1 MQEEK
6 FEEKEQQPLS
16 VFELFAAA
24 EETYEE
30 AQARAAEENKSFVK
44 TEFIKMDKFGVYT
57 FRILPIAPKAD
68 GTIDRKS
75 YEYPIHQLLMKIQ
88 KPSDNGK
95 QQFTYVSVC
104 RANYAGYKT
113 DLIDT
118 YRKLAIAEAKAQN
131 DDDLAEKL
139 DDGFKGGVKYDY
151 SHAMYVFDMD
161 ERAKGIQLLR
171 LSHSQFKTLD
181 ECKFKLWQKKLKK
194 NPKYPCPISS
204 IANAFPVEIEKKK
217 NGSKTEYSINID
229 NESDVDVLTS
239 EELTALLNAPRIPE
253 VMYRYTR
260 FHFEA
265 TLIYLKQCDEQFD
278 LKVMEMDEMKEAI
291 ESLKAELPSDDTSS
305 FSFDKKG
312 DGDSDKDNASG
323 VITIDSLFDMY
334 DELQEKGLN
343 DKTEEGQ
350 ELRGKIREF
359 IEQEKLDIRM
369 TRTTTNAMLLDMIEE
384 ALQGGTPQN
393 NEPESAGEQ
402 EEAKEEM
409 KEEPSPKP
417 ESKPEPKQ
425 EKEEKEED
433 EDPRTTRN
441 DDTNEP
447 AVQRERRSARMV
459 RRRER

>member
-30 AQARAAEENKSFVK
+30 AQARTAAENKSFVK
-44 TEFIKMDKFGVYT
+44 TEFIKMDKFGIYT
-57 FRILPIAPKAD
+57 FRILPIAPKED

-75 YEYPIHQLLMKIQ
+75 YEYPVHQLLMKIQ
-88 KPSDNGK
+88 KPSDNER

-104 RANYAGYKT
+104 RTNYAGYKT

-139 DDGFKGGVKYDY
+139 NDGFKGGVKYDY

-171 LSHSQFKTLD
+171 LSYPQFRTLD

-239 EELTALLNAPRIPE
+239 EELVALLSAPRIPE
-253 VMYRYTR
+253 VIYRYTR

-265 TLIYLKQCDEQFD
+265 TLVYLKQCDEKFGFNI
-278 LKVMEMDEMKEAI
+278 MEMNEMKEAI
-291 ESLKAELPSDDTSS
+291 ESLKAELPADDTSS

-359 IEQEKLDIRM
+359 IEQEKLEIRM

-384 ALQGGTPQN
+384 VLQGGTPQN
-393 NEPESAGEQ
+393 EEPEPEAEP
-402 EEAKEEM
+402 AKEPEETE
-409 KEEPSPKP
+409 EEPTLEP
-417 ESKPEPKQ
+417 EREQ
-425 EKEEKEED
+425 EKENGEN

-447 AVQRERRSARMV
+447 AVQRERRTTRTV
-459 RRRER
+459 RRRDR

>member
-44 TEFIKMDKFGVYT
+44 TEFIKMDKFGIYT

-68 GTIDRKS
+68 GTIGRKS

-88 KPSDNGK
+88 KPSENGK

-104 RANYAGYKT
+104 RTNYAGYKT

-131 DDDLAEKL
+131 DDKLAEKL
-139 DDGFKGGVKYDY
+139 DDGFQGGVKYDY

-217 NGSKTEYSINID
+217 NGAKTEYSINID

-291 ESLKAELPSDDTSS
+291 ENLKTELPADDTSS

-323 VITIDSLFDMY
+323 IITIDSLFNMY

-402 EEAKEEM
+402 EKAKEEM
-409 KEEPSPKP
+409 KEEPAPEP
-417 ESKPEPKQ
+417 ESKPESKQ
-425 EKEEKEED
+425 EEKED

>member
-44 TEFIKMDKFGVYT
+44 TEFIKMDKFGIYT

-104 RANYAGYKT
+104 RTNYAGYKT

-131 DDDLAEKL
+131 DDKLAEKL
-139 DDGFKGGVKYDY
+139 DDGFQGGVKYDY

-217 NGSKTEYSINID
+217 NGAKTEYSINID

-291 ESLKAELPSDDTSS
+291 ESLKAELPADDTSS

-323 VITIDSLFDMY
+323 IITIDSLFNMY

-402 EEAKEEM
+402 EKAKEEM
-409 KEEPSPKP
+409 KEEPAPEP
-417 ESKPEPKQ
+417 ESKPESKQ
-425 EKEEKEED
+425 EEKED

>member
-44 TEFIKMDKFGVYT
+44 TEFIKMDKFGTYT

-104 RANYAGYKT
+104 RAGYAGYKT

-131 DDDLAEKL
+131 DDKLAEKL
-139 DDGFKGGVKYDY
+139 DDGFQGGVKYDY

-217 NGSKTEYSINID
+217 NGAKTEYSINID

-278 LKVMEMDEMKEAI
+278 LKVMGMDEMKEAI
-291 ESLKAELPSDDTSS
+291 ESLKAELPADDTSS

-359 IEQEKLDIRM
+359 IEQEKLEIRM
-369 TRTTTNAMLLDMIEE
+369 TRTTTNAMLLDMIEDV
-384 ALQGGTPQN
+384 LQGGSPQN
-393 NEPESAGEQ
+393 EEPEAESA
-402 EEAKEEM
+402 
-409 KEEPSPKP
+409 EEP
-417 ESKPEPKQ
+417 E
-425 EKEEKEED
+425 EEKEESKEEPASEPEPETEPE
-433 EDPRTTRN
+433 EDLRTTRN

-447 AVQRERRSARMV
+447 AIQRERRSARMV
-459 RRRER
+459 RRRDR

>member
-312 DGDSDKDNASG
+312 DGDPDKENTSG
-323 VITIDSLFDMY
+323 VITIDSLFNMY

-393 NEPESAGEQ
+393 NESESAGEQ
-402 EEAKEEM
+402 EKAKEEM
-409 KEEPSPKP
+409 KEEPAPEP
-417 ESKPEPKQ
+417 ESKPEPEQ
-425 EKEEKEED
+425 EEEED

>member
-1 MQEEK
+1 M
-6 FEEKEQQPLS
+6 
-16 VFELFAAA
+16 
-24 EETYEE
+24 
-30 AQARAAEENKSFVK
+30 
-44 TEFIKMDKFGVYT
+44 
-57 FRILPIAPKAD
+57 
-68 GTIDRKS
+68 
-75 YEYPIHQLLMKIQ
+75 
-88 KPSDNGK
+88 
-95 QQFTYVSVC
+95 
-104 RANYAGYKT
+104 
-113 DLIDT
+113 
-118 YRKLAIAEAKAQN
+118 
-131 DDDLAEKL
+131 
-139 DDGFKGGVKYDY
+139 
-151 SHAMYVFDMD
+151 
-161 ERAKGIQLLR
+161 
-171 LSHSQFKTLD
+171 D

-217 NGSKTEYSINID
+217 NGAKTEYSINID

-278 LKVMEMDEMKEAI
+278 LKIMEMDEMKEAI
-291 ESLKAELPSDDTSS
+291 ESLKAELPSDDASS

-312 DGDSDKDNASG
+312 DGDSDKDNTSG

-359 IEQEKLDIRM
+359 IEQEKLEIRM
-369 TRTTTNAMLLDMIEE
+369 TRTTTNAMLLDMIEDV
-384 ALQGGTPQN
+384 LQGGSPQN
-393 NEPESAGEQ
+393 EEPEAESA
-402 EEAKEEM
+402 
-409 KEEPSPKP
+409 EEP
-417 ESKPEPKQ
+417 E
-425 EKEEKEED
+425 EEKEESKEEPASEPEPETEPE

-447 AVQRERRSARMV
+447 ATKEKDV
-459 RRRER
+459 RQEWYAEETDN

>member
-44 TEFIKMDKFGVYT
+44 TEFIKMDKFGTYT

-104 RANYAGYKT
+104 RAGYAGYKT

-131 DDDLAEKL
+131 DDKLAEKL
-139 DDGFKGGVKYDY
+139 DDGFQGGVKYDY

-171 LSHSQFKTLD
+171 LSHSQFKALD

-217 NGSKTEYSINID
+217 NGAKTEYSINID

-291 ESLKAELPSDDTSS
+291 ESLKAELPADDTSS

-312 DGDSDKDNASG
+312 DDSDKDNANG

-359 IEQEKLDIRM
+359 IEQEKLEIRM
-369 TRTTTNAMLLDMIEE
+369 TRTTTNAMLLDMIEDV
-384 ALQGGTPQN
+384 LQGGSPQN
-393 NEPESAGEQ
+393 EEPASEPEPET
-402 EEAKEEM
+402 
-409 KEEPSPKP
+409 EP
-417 ESKPEPKQ
+417 
-425 EKEEKEED
+425 EED
-433 EDPRTTRN
+433 LRTTRN

-447 AVQRERRSARMV
+447 AIQRERRSARMV
-459 RRRER
+459 RRRDR

>member
-384 ALQGGTPQN
+384 ALQSGTPQN

-409 KEEPSPKP
+409 KEEPAPKP
-417 ESKPEPKQ
+417 ESKPESKQ
-425 EKEEKEED
+425 EKEED

>member
-44 TEFIKMDKFGVYT
+44 TEFIKMDKFGTYT

-104 RANYAGYKT
+104 RAGYAGYKT

-131 DDDLAEKL
+131 DDKLAEKL
-139 DDGFKGGVKYDY
+139 DDGFQGGVKYDY

-217 NGSKTEYSINID
+217 NGAKTEYSIISTMN
-229 NESDVDVLTS
+229 
-239 EELTALLNAPRIPE
+239 
-253 VMYRYTR
+253 
-260 FHFEA
+260 
-265 TLIYLKQCDEQFD
+265 
-278 LKVMEMDEMKEAI
+278 
-291 ESLKAELPSDDTSS
+291 
-305 FSFDKKG
+305 
-312 DGDSDKDNASG
+312 
-323 VITIDSLFDMY
+323 
-334 DELQEKGLN
+334 
-343 DKTEEGQ
+343 
-350 ELRGKIREF
+350 
-359 IEQEKLDIRM
+359 RM
-369 TRTTTNAMLLDMIEE
+369 WTY
-384 ALQGGTPQN
+384 
-393 NEPESAGEQ
+393 
-402 EEAKEEM
+402 
-409 KEEPSPKP
+409 
-417 ESKPEPKQ
+417 
-425 EKEEKEED
+425 
-433 EDPRTTRN
+433 
-441 DDTNEP
+441 
-447 AVQRERRSARMV
+447 
-459 RRRER
+459 

>member
-44 TEFIKMDKFGVYT
+44 TEFIKMDKFGIYT

-68 GTIDRKS
+68 GTIGRKS

-88 KPSDNGK
+88 KPSENGK

-104 RANYAGYKT
+104 RTNYAGYKT

-131 DDDLAEKL
+131 DDKLAEKL
-139 DDGFKGGVKYDY
+139 DDGFQGGVKYDY

-217 NGSKTEYSINID
+217 NGAKTEYSINID

-291 ESLKAELPSDDTSS
+291 ESLKAELPADDTSS

-323 VITIDSLFDMY
+323 IITIDSLFNMY

-402 EEAKEEM
+402 EKAKEEM
-409 KEEPSPKP
+409 KEEPAPEP
-417 ESKPEPKQ
+417 ESKPESKQ
-425 EKEEKEED
+425 EEKED

>member
-6 FEEKEQQPLS
+6 FEEKEQQQLS
-16 VFELFAAA
+16 VFDLFAAA

-57 FRILPIAPKAD
+57 FRILPIAPKVD

-104 RANYAGYKT
+104 RAGYAGYKT

-131 DDDLAEKL
+131 DDKLAEKL
-139 DDGFKGGVKYDY
+139 DDGFQGGVKYDY

-217 NGSKTEYSINID
+217 NGAKTEYSINID

-278 LKVMEMDEMKEAI
+278 LKVMEMNEMKEAI
-291 ESLKAELPSDDTSS
+291 ESLKAELPADDTSS

-312 DGDSDKDNASG
+312 DGDSDKSNASG

-393 NEPESAGEQ
+393 DEPEPVKEP
-402 EEAKEEM
+402 EEAKEEP
-409 KEEPSPKP
+409 KEEPAPEP

-425 EKEEKEED
+425 EQEEEEED

>member
-44 TEFIKMDKFGVYT
+44 TEFIKMDKFGTYT

-104 RANYAGYKT
+104 RAGYAGYKT

-131 DDDLAEKL
+131 DDKLAEKL
-139 DDGFKGGVKYDY
+139 DDGFQGGVKYDY

-217 NGSKTEYSINID
+217 NGAKTEYSINID

-291 ESLKAELPSDDTSS
+291 ESLKAELPADDTSS

-312 DGDSDKDNASG
+312 DDSDKDNANG

-334 DELQEKGLN
+334 DELQEKVLN
-343 DKTEEGQ
+343 DKT
-350 ELRGKIREF
+350 
-359 IEQEKLDIRM
+359 
-369 TRTTTNAMLLDMIEE
+369 
-384 ALQGGTPQN
+384 
-393 NEPESAGEQ
+393 
-402 EEAKEEM
+402 
-409 KEEPSPKP
+409 
-417 ESKPEPKQ
+417 
-425 EKEEKEED
+425 
-433 EDPRTTRN
+433 
-441 DDTNEP
+441 
-447 AVQRERRSARMV
+447 
-459 RRRER
+459 

>member
-44 TEFIKMDKFGVYT
+44 TEFIKMDKFGTYT

-104 RANYAGYKT
+104 RAGYAGYKT

-131 DDDLAEKL
+131 DDKLAEKL
-139 DDGFKGGVKYDY
+139 DDGFQGGVKYDY

-217 NGSKTEYSINID
+217 NGAKTEYSINID

-278 LKVMEMDEMKEAI
+278 LKVMGMDEMKEAI
-291 ESLKAELPSDDTSS
+291 ESLKAELPADDTSS

-359 IEQEKLDIRM
+359 IEQEKLEIRM

-384 ALQGGTPQN
+384 VLQGGTPQN
-393 NEPESAGEQ
+393 EEPEAEPAKEPEETEEESKEEPTPEPEQEQ
-402 EEAKEEM
+402 EEDGN
-409 KEEPSPKP
+409 
-417 ESKPEPKQ
+417 
-425 EKEEKEED
+425 D

-447 AVQRERRSARMV
+447 AVQRERRTTRMV
-459 RRRER
+459 RRRDR

>member
-44 TEFIKMDKFGVYT
+44 TEFIKMDKFGIYT

-104 RANYAGYKT
+104 RAGYAGYKT

-131 DDDLAEKL
+131 DDKLAEKL
-139 DDGFKGGVKYDY
+139 DDGFQGGVKYDY

-217 NGSKTEYSINID
+217 NGAKTEYSINID

-278 LKVMEMDEMKEAI
+278 LKIMEMDEMKEAI

-312 DGDSDKDNASG
+312 DSDSDKDNTSG

-359 IEQEKLDIRM
+359 IEQEKLEIRM
-369 TRTTTNAMLLDMIEE
+369 TRTTTNAMLLDMIEDV
-384 ALQGGTPQN
+384 LQGGSPQN
-393 NEPESAGEQ
+393 EEPEAESA
-402 EEAKEEM
+402 
-409 KEEPSPKP
+409 EEP
-417 ESKPEPKQ
+417 E
-425 EKEEKEED
+425 EEKEESKEEPASEPEPETEPE

-447 AVQRERRSARMV
+447 AIQRERRSARMV
-459 RRRER
+459 RRRDR